1 MSVLDRVRMWLR
13 RRSPQSEGVAR
24 AEEKRMDAMSA
35 SAMNNADGSGGG
47 LPPGNYVARGDE
59 GRPRK

>member
-1 MSVLDRVRMWLR
+1 MWLR
-13 RRSPQSEGVAR
+13 RRSPQSEGMAR

-35 SAMNNADGSGGG
+35 TAINSADGSGGG
-47 LPPGNYVARGDE
+47 LPPGGYVARSDE

>member
-1 MSVLDRVRMWLR
+1 MSVLERVRGWLR
-13 RRSPQSEGVAR
+13 MRSSQSEGVAR

-35 SAMNNADGSGGG
+35 AAINNADGSGGG
-47 LPPGNYVARGDE
+47 LPPGGSVARSDE